1 MSGYDGL
8 TARGHLKIWK
18 VRPDGYK
25 SLEHEHKNVIGSQMY
40 INLANV
46 LINRNVEYGYDA
58 IAWGSYRAGV
68 GTFLDGTFAGTTSSG
83 TGGSLIQSIYGSLA
97 AKLSGT
103 FSFTTTKL
111 INFFELGRGYTAPG
125 AGVTALFTTIYNYD
139 YSLLTGSTSLQ
150 YDNGDTMIV
159 DWITTVGA

>member
-1 MSGYDGL
+1 MSSYENL
-8 TARGHLKIWK
+8 SIRGHLKVYKI
-18 VRPDGYK
+18 RDGYK
-25 SLEHEHKNVIGSQMY
+25 QLMHENKNTIGSQMY

-46 LINRNVEYGYDA
+46 LISRSVEYGYDA
-58 IAWGSYRAGV
+58 IAWGSFKVAG
-68 GTFLDGTFAGTTSSG
+68 GTFIDGTFAGTTSSG

-111 INFFELGRGYTAPG
+111 INFFELGRGYTAPA
-125 AGVTALFTTIYNYD
+125 AGVTALFTSIYNYD
-139 YSLLTGSTSLQ
+139 NSLLTGSTSLQ

-159 DWITTVGA
+159 DWITTIGS